1 MTGPWVRHLALALAG
16 ALLAWAGGL
25 SVRQQAESLYQRTE
39 YEAALSLLD
48 KINPKDASVY
58 ALMGRCYYGLANFK
72 KATDALERAVAAE
85 PNNSNYFLWLGR
97 AYGRRAE
104 TSSFLTA
111 PGYANKARASFER
124 AVALDPRNIEAL
136 NDLFAYYLE
145 APGLLGGGLD
155 KAAALAEKIGAL
167 DPVEYHF
174 TQARLAEKRKEF
186 RTAEEQLRRAVE
198 LAPRQVGRII
208 DLAKF
213 LAKQGRF
220 QESEAAFQEA
230 QKIAPD
236 DPKLLFERAATYI
249 QANRNIEM
257 ARALLKRYLE
267 AATTPE
273 DPPKQ
278 EAERLLKSA
287 TGG

>member
-1 MTGPWVRHLALALAG
+1 VTGPWVRHLVLVLAG
-16 ALLAWAGGL
+16 ALLAPASTL
-25 SVRQQAESLYQRTE
+25 SVRQQAESLYQKTE
-39 YEAALSLLD
+39 YEAALSLLE
-48 KINPKDASVY
+48 KINPKDASTY

-72 KATDALERAVAAE
+72 KASEALERAVAAE

-111 PGYANKARASFER
+111 PGYASKARTSFER
-124 AVALDPRNIEAL
+124 AVALDAHNIEAL
-136 NDLFAYYLE
+136 NDLFEYYLE
-145 APGLLGGGLD
+145 APGFLGGGLE
-155 KAAALAEKIGAL
+155 KAAALAEKIRAL

-186 RTAEEQLRRAVE
+186 RAAEEQLRRAVE

-230 QKIAPD
+230 HKIAPD
-236 DPKLLFERAATYI
+236 DPKLLFEQAATYI

-278 EAERLLKSA
+278 EAERLLKAA

>member
-111 PGYANKARASFER
+111 PGYANKARVSFER

-136 NDLFAYYLE
+136 NDLFSYYLE